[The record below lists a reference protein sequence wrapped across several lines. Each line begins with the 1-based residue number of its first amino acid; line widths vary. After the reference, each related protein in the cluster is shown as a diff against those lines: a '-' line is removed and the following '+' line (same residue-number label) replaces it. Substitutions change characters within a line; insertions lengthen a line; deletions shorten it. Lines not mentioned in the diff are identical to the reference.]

1 MMNQPNEV
9 PTLDG
14 SFPRKGV
21 GNPAFT
27 EEYANDTLR
36 TLFERRTIRR
46 YTDRPVD
53 PHDLDVIIDVGL
65 RAAIRDCDS
74 VIVGA
79 GAGLS
84 TAAGLTYTGERFER
98 YFGDFAAKY
107 GFRDMYSGGFYLYPT
122 PEEHWAYWSRYIWIN
137 RYAPIPKD
145 TYAKLR
151 ELVGG
156 KDFFVI
162 TTNVDHCFQRV
173 DFDKKRL
180 FYTQGDYGLFQ
191 CSLPCRQETWDN
203 HDTVL
208 AMVES
213 QGFVVED
220 DGALSVPDGVTPA
233 MKIPGELVPTCP
245 HCGRLATTNLRADS
259 TFVEDAGW
267 HVAAERYGEFL
278 RTRTRDDQ
286 KVLFLELGVGGNT
299 PVIIKYPFWRMASDN
314 PNATYACV
322 NLGEAHAPRE
332 IAARSIC
339 LNADIDTVLDVLVT
353 GPGLGEDGLS

>member
-1 MMNQPNEV
+1 MDM
-9 PTLDG
+9 
-14 SFPRKGV
+14 
-21 GNPAFT
+21 
-27 EEYANDTLR
+27 
-36 TLFERRTIRR
+36 FEQSGHAER
-46 YTDRPVD
+46 
-53 PHDLDVIIDVGL
+53 LK
-65 RAAIRDCDS
+65 AAIRDCDS

-107 GFRDMYSGGFYLYPT
+107 GFRDMYSGGFYPYPT

-156 KDFFVI
+156 KDHFVI
-162 TTNVDHCFQRV
+162 TTNVDHCFQRTG
-173 DFDKKRL
+173 FDKKRL

-213 QGFVVED
+213 QGFMVED
-220 DGALSVPDGVTPA
+220 DGALFVPDGVTPA
-233 MKIPGELVPTCP
+233 MKIPGELVPMCP
-245 HCGRLATTNLRADS
+245 HCGRPATTNLRADS

-267 HVAAERYGEFL
+267 QSDTASFCAPGRVT
-278 RTRTRDDQ
+278 TRRCFSSSWASGVIRPSSSSILSGVWQAGTRMPP
-286 KVLFLELGVGGNT
+286 T
-299 PVIIKYPFWRMASDN
+299 RA
-314 PNATYACV
+314 
-322 NLGEAHAPRE
+322 
-332 IAARSIC
+332 
-339 LNADIDTVLDVLVT
+339 
-353 GPGLGEDGLS
+353 